1 MRDVLHPSVQ
11 VGQYKTYLQDSHTAF
26 HPGSGLTL
34 NACCY
39 LHNCGYDPAD
49 VTFSEKF
56 KDAFRAFFADSTPG
70 SNPTPVPFHEVMVEL
85 ITGVSTGGK

>member
-70 SNPTPVPFHEVMVEL
+70 SNPTPVPFHEVLVEL